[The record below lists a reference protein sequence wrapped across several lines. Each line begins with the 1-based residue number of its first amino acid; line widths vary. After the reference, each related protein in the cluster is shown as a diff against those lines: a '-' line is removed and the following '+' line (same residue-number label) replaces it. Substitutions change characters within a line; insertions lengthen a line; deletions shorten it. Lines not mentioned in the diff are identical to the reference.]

1 MNGERCQKLLSTLL
15 EFCCQPEFSEQMEIA
30 RELFSLATGKVN
42 DEDPFYE
49 SRMAVFLQY
58 FIFDFRLSDIF
69 SGATIFELFL
79 QRGQSQLSLQELS
92 EFEQLRS
99 CARSLYRVERVHGDG
114 VVVADLFS
122 RRSLFVLPLPDFT
135 LTGFDP
141 GRIFE
146 GRTVS
151 FEGALHF
158 TGAFI
163 FHPEEVAGLI
173 EQHLRDFL
181 VRRTF
186 EASHSV
192 SDWRGELKRRYEI
205 LSAVAEQKRM
215 LDASEKRKSVEMLN
229 VSKNLVSV
237 AGDVAD
243 PGFVMAIGSDEQVSP
258 FVPETAFYDST
269 ALMDQLAYSELR
281 CFRYKHIGP
290 HKLYSFGKKD
300 FPLAP
305 QSQGN
310 ARGGQMEK
318 SAS

>member
-1 MNGERCQKLLSTLL
+1 
-15 EFCCQPEFSEQMEIA
+15 MEIA

-69 SGATIFELFL
+69 SGSTVFELFL
-79 QRGQSQLSLQELS
+79 QRNQSGMPLAELG
-92 EFEQLRS
+92 EFEQMRS
-99 CARSLYRVERVHGDG
+99 CTRTLFRVEHPHGEG
-114 VVVADLFS
+114 VVVLDLFS

-151 FEGALHF
+151 FNGSLYF

-163 FHPEEVAGLI
+163 FHPEEVADLI
-173 EQHLRDFL
+173 ERHLRDFL

-186 EASHSV
+186 ETSHSV
-192 SDWRGELKRRYEI
+192 FDWRGELKRRHEI
-205 LSAVAEQKRM
+205 LSAVAEQKRV
-215 LDASEKRKSVEMLN
+215 LDASEKRKSVEILN

-243 PGFVMAIGSDEQVSP
+243 PGLVMALGSDELVSP
-258 FVPETAFYDST
+258 FVPETPFYDST

-290 HKLYSFGKKD
+290 QKLYAFGKKD

-310 ARGGQMEK
+310 GRVAQMEK